1 MDNGEVVTESAVV
14 ARRVA
19 TEFRTRHTNL
29 LPSAETAAID
39 AFVGVWTRQ
48 VEPAYYTVLKA
59 ESETQV
65 RTAVAG
71 LLETLRA
78 VEASL
83 WERTMARG
91 G

>member
-1 MDNGEVVTESAVV
+1 M
-14 ARRVA
+14 
-19 TEFRTRHTNL
+19 

-39 AFVGVWTRQ
+39 AFVGLWTSQ